1 MPKSQATIGRG
12 TKIFVAPSEGDRVW
26 TEATTITVGTA
37 PAAAATSITVT
48 ISPSLTANIFAS
60 PTRPVYLNFIQTNG
74 KSHFVEVIAPIT
86 PTSTTLTV
94 KSLKEAITVDA
105 IAAFPLLLANRESA
119 NLSDDKTEADIKVF
133 DNNGYRDSL
142 TTELAK
148 GLPLPGFFSQ
158 LDAGWRTCFQAA
170 NSLEYDEV
178 YVKLELVKPKGYTKG
193 FIFEF
198 FTGVKLPFDI
208 PATEIIKTE
217 IGLMSRGEIKI
228 TEPV

>member
-1 MPKSQATIGRG
+1 MVKTQATIGRG
-12 TKIFVAPSEGDRVW
+12 TKIFVAPSLGDRVW
-26 TEATTITVGTA
+26 PEETVITVGAA

-60 PTRPVYLNFIQTNG
+60 STRPVYLNFIQTNG
-74 KSHFVEVIAPIT
+74 KSHFVEVTAPIT
-86 PTSTTLTV
+86 PTSTSLTV
-94 KSLKEAITVDA
+94 KSLKEAITAGA
-105 IAAFPLLLANRESA
+105 IAVFPLLLANRESA
-119 NLSDDKTEADIKVF
+119 NLSDDKKETDLNVF
-133 DNNGYRDSL
+133 ENNGYKDSL
-142 TTELAK
+142 TVELSK

-178 YVKLELVKPKGYTKG
+178 YVKLVLPKPKGYTDG
-193 FIFEF
+193 YIFEF
-198 FTGVKLPFDI
+198 FSGVKLPFDI

-228 TEPV
+228 TDPV